1 LEASVIVKCDCGKS
15 LNVSE
20 QHVGKKARCPSC
32 KNVFDILAPL
42 EPLKVTEV
50 EYTHE
55 PQQDP
60 TPRPTVPPSEKSA
73 TRTREALPAEKKLF
87 LQVAAALTGFVLLMF
102 LSYTATVVFAALGLL
117 FGLIG
122 CLVQL
127 IRKSPWKPLLA
138 LSAGCLV
145 IMIASTLFAQKERNA
160 EEQTEGQKLQQD
172 NQEQYD
178 NAIAAMQ
185 AGDHE
190 RAIALLADLG
200 GFNSAE
206 AKLKEARRGRWDQ
219 MHAGALATLARL
231 EEEVGEAPGTAKK
244 EAEGIL
250 KDYYLLLDAYGDYG
264 DVEEGAKSVID
275 RAEEKL
281 EEARL
286 AEFVQI
292 HAEAL
297 VTLARLEKELAEA
310 PRAAKEEAEGI
321 LKDYYLLLENKGG
334 YSDVE
339 EKAKSV
345 IARAGIV
352 EAKREA
358 DAIEAAEEMVASG
371 KLDEAESSLRKL
383 KVIDPESVRIQESL
397 AKVEQHQGELKNGE
411 LHVRA
416 ESALGDGRETEA
428 LQLLRL
434 VGKEYSKYGEVEA
447 KLNALVET
455 EVKAALSDIESKS
468 RASDW
473 ESAYEALS
481 RLGKAQPDHP
491 RIQELEALLQDGLKA
506 RDAEKLRLS
515 SVEDGIKQAGDIV
528 ADVGLCDTPLKLK
541 NCWAN
546 LRQVRKGD
554 RHFRKAKKLVRKLER
569 CRKKSEQH
577 LSEGGVVV
585 RVYQREKFAE
595 IVDTAFLD
603 TGFDVRVKLSG
614 KGSRHLTLTHIQFN
628 RVFLHQNNSSAQDLL
643 AGATTAGFTRVYYK
657 DGFGSSVYYDL
668 SPEDES
674 KIGHTVLEGMGIG
687 EPFRL

>member
-1 LEASVIVKCDCGKS
+1 MIVKCDCGKS
-15 LNVSE
+15 LKVSE
-20 QHVGKKARCPSC
+20 LHVGKKVRCSSC
-32 KNVFDILAPL
+32 MNVFDIVAPL

-50 EYTHE
+50 EFI
-55 PQQDP
+55 QR
-60 TPRPTVPPSEKSA
+60 PRPEPSPLPTVASPKPSPTKI
-73 TRTREALPAEKKLF
+73 REANPAEKKLY
-87 LQVAAALTGFVLLMF
+87 LQVAAALTGIALLMF
-102 LSYTATVVFAALGLL
+102 LSYTATVVFATLGLL

-122 CLVQL
+122 SLLQL

-138 LSAGCLV
+138 LSAGCIV
-145 IMIASTLFAQKERNA
+145 IMIASTLFAHTERIA
-160 EEQTEGQKLQQD
+160 EEQAEEQKLQQD

-178 NAIAAMQ
+178 DAIAAMQ
-185 AGDHE
+185 DGDYKK
-190 RAIALLADLG
+190 AIALLSDLG
-200 GFNSAE
+200 GFKGAE
-206 AKLKEARRGRWDQ
+206 AKLKEARRGRWDH
-219 MHAGALATLARL
+219 MHAGALATLAKL
-231 EEEVGEAPGTAKK
+231 EEEVDAAPGTAKK
-244 EAEGIL
+244 EGEGIL
-250 KDYYLLLDAYGDYG
+250 KDYYLLLAPYGDYG
-264 DVEEGAKSVID
+264 DVEEGAKSIID
-275 RAEEKL
+275 RAEAKL

-297 VTLARLEKELAEA
+297 VTLGRLEKELAEA
-310 PRAAKEEAEGI
+310 PRAAKKEAEGI

-339 EKAKSV
+339 ERAKSV
-345 IARAGIV
+345 IARAGIA

-358 DAIEAAEEMVASG
+358 DAIEAAEEMAASG
-371 KLDEAESSLRKL
+371 KLDEAEASFRKL
-383 KVIDPESVRIQESL
+383 KAINPESVRVQESL
-397 AKVEQHQGELKNGE
+397 AKLEQHQAEIKNGE
-411 LHVRA
+411 LYVRA
-416 ESALGDGRETEA
+416 ESSLKDGRETEA
-428 LQLLRL
+428 LQILRL
-434 VGKEYSKYGEVEA
+434 IGKNYSKYGEVEA
-447 KLNALVET
+447 KVNALVET
-455 EVKAALSDIESKS
+455 EVKSALSDIESRS
-468 RASDW
+468 RANDW

-481 RLGKAQPDHP
+481 RLGKAQPSHP
-491 RIQELEALLQDGLKA
+491 RIQELEGLLQDGLKA

-515 SVEDGIKQAGDIV
+515 SVEDGIKQAGRIV
-528 ADVGLCDTPLKLK
+528 ADVGLCDTPRELK
-541 NCWAN
+541 NCWVN
-546 LRQVRKGD
+546 LSQVRKGD
-554 RHFRKAKKLVRKLER
+554 RHFGKAKKLVRKLER

-614 KGSRHLTLTHIQFN
+614 KGSRHLTLTHIQFD

-643 AGATTAGFTRVYYK
+643 AGATTAGFTRVYYE